1 MVKLDTHP
9 RLSPKHRCAA
19 RKATSTEAARDDP
32 EPKQTKLSTAE
43 TPEEENCH
51 HPLGAHTYICLLC
64 HWLSGKNY
72 LQDSVC
78 SLAHFRAD
86 ARPFR
91 HTEPDNAKPLSHTQS
106 HQPKPQKCS
115 SVLPEQVLL
124 KILPFACQI
133 PPLKFVHIFT
143 LFFIPK
149 GAAPRK
155 RSAKPPLSLTLADI
169 LFEQRLLKNRGHFKL
184 RGRRQE

>member
-9 RLSPKHRCAA
+9 RLSPKHRCTA

-43 TPEEENCH
+43 TPEENCH
-51 HPLGAHTYICLLC
+51 HPLGTYAYIFLL
-64 HWLSGKNY
+64 LSLAVREK
-72 LQDSVC
+72 LFAVC

-106 HQPKPQKCS
+106 HQPKPQKYS
-115 SVLPEQVLL
+115 SVLPEQVGPIVENFAICMSNSPF
-124 KILPFACQI
+124 KIPWF
-133 PPLKFVHIFT
+133 
-143 LFFIPK
+143 
-149 GAAPRK
+149 
-155 RSAKPPLSLTLADI
+155 LSHR
-169 LFEQRLLKNRGHFKL
+169 EQR
-184 RGRRQE
+184 QEKEVPSRH